1 MGLSTEGK
9 PIIAVCGA
17 TGFQGGSVV
26 KHILQDGKFAVRAL
40 TRKVNGAAAKE
51 LSEAGAAVVYAD
63 FDSLDSLCLAF
74 KGCYGAYGTTDY
86 FEAFEKELQQ
96 GINIIDAAKITNLE
110 HLVFFAAP
118 HTPGLDVK
126 AFKHKAAAGDYLRSS
141 DIPYTIFATSFY
153 YGNIFLFDA
162 ITRNRAGGWRLSFPF
177 PTDIPIPSVSP
188 KDIGQYVL
196 AAFKNPSEWLGKDMY
211 VVNEYISLRQYA
223 ETFSEITSSNIEICE
238 TTQDEFMALQYEPYI
253 IEGWAIFKFFI
264 DEHEAERRL
273 FSPELAQK
281 LCPNRQTWRDFISEH
296 LEVPVPQPLMIKCM
310 LTQDEFQNH

>member
-9 PIIAVCGA
+9 PIIADFKADCGEA
-17 TGFQGGSVV
+17 YTARRQCY
-26 KHILQDGKFAVRAL
+26 A
-40 TRKVNGAAAKE
+40 NGIRNYNPIS

-74 KGCYGAYGTTDY
+74 KDY

-96 GINIIDAAKITNLE
+96 GINYRRCKNYKSGTSCI
-110 HLVFFAAP
+110 LVRQYLNDRGSRVSKPSDSAAP

-188 KDIGQYVL
+188 KDIGQYVRRSDAL
-196 AAFKNPSEWLGKDMY
+196 NDIILI
-211 VVNEYISLRQYA
+211 VIISQVL
-223 ETFSEITSSNIEICE
+223 
-238 TTQDEFMALQYEPYI
+238 
-253 IEGWAIFKFFI
+253 
-264 DEHEAERRL
+264 
-273 FSPELAQK
+273 
-281 LCPNRQTWRDFISEH
+281 
-296 LEVPVPQPLMIKCM
+296 
-310 LTQDEFQNH
+310 